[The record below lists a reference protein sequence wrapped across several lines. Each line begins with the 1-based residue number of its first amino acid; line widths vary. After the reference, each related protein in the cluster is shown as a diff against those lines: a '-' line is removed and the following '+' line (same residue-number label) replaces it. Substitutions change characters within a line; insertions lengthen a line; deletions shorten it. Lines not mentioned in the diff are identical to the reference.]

1 MEIQRNPKDSM
12 RSTWRRSPRSEW
24 TIYHRLIDRLD
35 VHHVFLDKPVPVHS
49 KDDPVPYLPDWQMH
63 RWILIHAVIPLAIHH
78 AFVYFTGR
86 NLSVI
91 GAFALYHVF
100 LTFNSVREIQ
110 ILRRL
115 GHIHG
120 FLDGDK
126 HERDGVP
133 DVNVKK
139 VFMSLLSASNV
150 RPMLVIILAYRKNQL
165 PSSISWMWLPVEIAL
180 YGLAVDFW
188 FYWYHRLMHDMGSL
202 WQFHRTHHLTKHPN
216 PLLSLYADGVQEIF
230 DMIVIP
236 LLAFYTIKNVFGLPM
251 GFYELWMCHQYLIFT
266 EVLGHSGLRIYA
278 TAPTPLSWL
287 YKWLDVEG
295 IIEDHDLHHRRGWK
309 SSFNYGKHSRVWDTI
324 WGTVTDRVE
333 CKAGN
338 IDYVNT
344 ASFPMW

>member
-1 MEIQRNPKDSM
+1 
-12 RSTWRRSPRSEW
+12 
-24 TIYHRLIDRLD
+24 
-35 VHHVFLDKPVPVHS
+35 
-49 KDDPVPYLPDWQMH
+49 MH
-63 RWILIHAVIPLAIHH
+63 RWILLHAIVPLAIHH
-78 AFVYFTGR
+78 AFVYFAGR
-86 NLSVI
+86 NLTVI
-91 GAFALYHVF
+91 GTFALYHVF
-100 LTFNSVREIQ
+100 LSFNSIREIQ

-115 GHIHG
+115 GHTYG

-133 DVNVKK
+133 DVSVKK
-139 VFMSLLSASNV
+139 VLMSLISASNV
-150 RPMLVIILAYRKNQL
+150 RPMLVIMLAYRRNEL
-165 PSSISWMWLPVEIAL
+165 PSSMSWAWLPVEITL

-188 FYWYHRLMHDMGSL
+188 FYWYHRLMHDKGSL

-236 LLAFYTIKNVFGLPM
+236 LLAFYTLKKGLGLPM

-278 TAPTPLSWL
+278 TAPSLLSWL
-287 YKWLDVEG
+287 YKWLGVEG

-309 SSFNYGKHSRVWDTI
+309 SSFNYGKHSRIWDTI
-324 WGTVTDRVE
+324 WGTVTERVE
-333 CKAGN
+333 CKAEN

-344 ASFPMW
+344 ASFPAW